1 MPVLSHYRKK
11 QNLAV
16 IALGAVLVGY
26 IIFLL
31 MANYNSQI
39 ELQKS
44 GLEQMRLDTEKHA
57 GAVSYFFS
65 EQKDHLKNLMEKRE
79 LAAFFENKALGM
91 SMEYGL
97 WDSVMS
103 IGKVF
108 DRFSENRRIGGDRI
122 YTRIV
127 FLESNGAALVD
138 RPADNSNPANEQNW
152 QRFIAPENP
161 DPKIIAEAR
170 GSSWQIM
177 ISTPYFF
184 KGTFSGQLIA
194 WISSEIIYH
203 HVVEATGGASPCL
216 ITIINAKGN
225 RYTRRGARPEIAIW
239 GSHDFHDLCNSA
251 TGGGHRFESSRENG
265 SKVDMIAIGVPI
277 PDTPFFLVAAAP
289 AAAVFGQ
296 TSPRQLLAV
305 LAILS
310 LAILGGVAIMVR
322 GYSATGFAG
331 PPRGSR

>member
-1 MPVLSHYRKK
+1 MPALFHYRKK

-26 IIFLL
+26 IAFLL
-31 MANYNSQI
+31 VANYHSQI

-44 GLEQMRLDTEKHA
+44 GLEQMRLDTEKYA

-65 EQKDHLKNLMEKRE
+65 EQKDHLKNLTEKRE

-103 IGKVF
+103 IAKVF
-108 DRFSENRRIGGDRI
+108 GRFSDNRRIGGDRI

-127 FLESNGAALVD
+127 FLESNGAVLVD
-138 RPADNSNPANEQNW
+138 RPADNSSPANEQNW
-152 QRFIAPENP
+152 QRFLAPENP
-161 DPKIIAEAR
+161 DPKIIVEPL

-184 KGTFSGQLIA
+184 KGTFSGQIIA

-203 HVVEATGGASPCL
+203 HVVKATGGASPRL
-216 ITIINAKGN
+216 LTIINANGEPLYSPGGRALKSKF
-225 RYTRRGARPEIAIW
+225 GARTT
-239 GSHDFHDLCNSA
+239 FA
-251 TGGGHRFESSRENG
+251 TFVTRPPGGFTGLSR
-265 SKVDMIAIGVPI
+265 
-277 PDTPFFLVAAAP
+277 
-289 AAAVFGQ
+289 
-296 TSPRQLLAV
+296 
-305 LAILS
+305 
-310 LAILGGVAIMVR
+310 
-322 GYSATGFAG
+322 AG
-331 PPRGSR
+331 KMALRLT